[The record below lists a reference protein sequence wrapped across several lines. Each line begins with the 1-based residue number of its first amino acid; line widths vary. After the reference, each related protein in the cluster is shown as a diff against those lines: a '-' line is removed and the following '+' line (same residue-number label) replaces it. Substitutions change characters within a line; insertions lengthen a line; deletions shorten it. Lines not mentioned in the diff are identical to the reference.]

1 MIFKHLMRLR
11 KSFSR
16 GRLIADKRH
25 ISQLVI
31 RLTFSV
37 FNGPKN
43 HVVVNDMIVK
53 RYI

>member
-1 MIFKHLMRLR
+1 MRLR

-31 RLTFSV
+31 RLLFSA

-43 HVVVNDMIVK
+43 HVLVNDMIRK
-53 RYI
+53 RCI